1 MSQQKAMTDSG
12 WCVQHAA
19 LEAQLADS
27 AQEAARLRAQVTALE
42 SELVYSATA
51 QHSESPAAAASISSA
66 AHAARAA
73 EVASL
78 QAEVVSKERQ
88 ISSLTARLQAAS
100 SAQSQVSV
108 VCDTCCTRCMLY
120 TVHCCS

>member
-1 MSQQKAMTDSG
+1 MQSELQPMIG
-12 WCVQHAA
+12 VLQHAA

-42 SELVYSATA
+42 SELVYSASA
-51 QHSESPAAAASISSA
+51 QHSAPAPAAASVSSA

-78 QAEVVSKERQ
+78 QAEVASMEQQ

-100 SAQSQVSV
+100 SAQSQVRLIHADDHHH
-108 VCDTCCTRCMLY
+108 CTCIKEG
-120 TVHCCS
+120 SGPS